1 MLSQIRLIPPYPDS
15 DPVLQSS
22 IFCSQSGSSTVP
34 QEQIRNCR
42 CTLLSWVKG
51 FEGDTV
57 KSSPKMGDM
66 SFEEWQKAKPIP
78 DTAANRAQF
87 DEYTKLLGKDAPK
100 YYNDFQKLKYN
111 DPKAWEKL
119 KEEAKMERVIRNAP
133 CQLTKRKFFSYL
145 LKEGAKHA
153 EKFFAVG
160 YKPSDV
166 RLLRYDMARQFNLAN
181 AIDSSTGI
189 NGARKFNILME
200 LGVTKKRWFLT
211 GWQYDKD
218 SETPRFLTAFRQ
230 GKKK

>member
-100 YYNDFQKLKYN
+100 YYTDFQKLKNN
-111 DPKAWEKL
+111 DKKAWERL
-119 KEEAKMERVIRNAP
+119 KEEARMERVIRNAP
-133 CQLTKRKFFSYL
+133 CKLTKRKLSQCFL
-145 LKEGAKHA
+145 RQRTKHA
-153 EKFFAVG
+153 ADFFCVG
-160 YKPSDV
+160 YTENDI
-166 RLLRYDMARQFNLAN
+166 RRLRYDIAKQFDISN
-181 AIDSSTGI
+181 AISKDTNKYGISSFDIIMQLGIGRTGRFI
-189 NGARKFNILME
+189 
-200 LGVTKKRWFLT
+200 T
-211 GWQYDKD
+211 GWQIDKEGD
-218 SETPRFLTAFRQ
+218 LPRIITAFRREL
-230 GKKK
+230 KK

>member
-1 MLSQIRLIPPYPDS
+1 M
-15 DPVLQSS
+15 
-22 IFCSQSGSSTVP
+22 
-34 QEQIRNCR
+34 
-42 CTLLSWVKG
+42 
-51 FEGDTV
+51 
-57 KSSPKMGDM
+57 
-66 SFEEWQKAKPIP
+66 
-78 DTAANRAQF
+78 
-87 DEYTKLLGKDAPK
+87 
-100 YYNDFQKLKYN
+100 
-111 DPKAWEKL
+111 
-119 KEEAKMERVIRNAP
+119 
-133 CQLTKRKFFSYL
+133 KFSCYL
-145 LKEGAKHA
+145 LKEGVKHA
-153 EKFFAVG
+153 EEFFAVG